1 MEKVVRVVSLDQL
14 DEANVNLSY
23 WLSREPSE
31 RIEAVEI
38 LRRLVDEGSARLQRV
53 ARVVQRES
61 R

>member
-1 MEKVVRVVSLDQL
+1 MEKVVRVVGLDQL
-14 DEANVNLSY
+14 DEAGVNLSY

-53 ARVVQRES
+53 ARVVQRDS